1 MADAAAPVARR
12 KPVGR
17 ALAWLLGLAV
27 GLVLLVIAAM
37 WAIDTGPGHRFLI
50 DRIERLAPRSGLKIR
65 IGRIDGSLYN
75 RARLRDLRVYDS
87 EGLLFDS
94 PDIRLHWNPLAWLG
108 NTLDITSAT
117 APLATLHKKPK
128 FIPPEKP
135 GPILPSFDIRIGE
148 LRIDRL
154 RIEPAIAGQRRIGRV
169 AGSADIRSG
178 RARINL
184 DARVE
189 GGGDRLKLVL
199 DAEPDRDR
207 FDVDFDLNAPARS
220 VFGKLLGTERP
231 IRAAIKGDGRW
242 KSWKGT
248 ALVDMSS
255 RRIVD
260 LNLGVQEGVYTL
272 AGTLVPSAVNQG
284 KLARLTAPRIAVA
297 GRGTLVERRLDM
309 ELALRARALVVKA
322 DGVVDLGRSSLDD
335 MRVTADLLQPKALFP
350 NMTGR
355 NIRLETL
362 FDGPFATARFEYLLT
377 APQVAFD
384 KTGFE
389 QVRATGKGRLSKA
402 PITLPVRLTARRVT
416 GVGDVAG
423 GILANLSVEG
433 ILKVTSRTVTGDALQ
448 LRSDKLTSKIS
459 VFLDLVTGRYDVG
472 LTGQLNR
479 YLIPGLGIVDVKAD
493 FNVVPGPGGK
503 GTRIVGKGQAWVRRF
518 DNAFLRGLAGGLPVI
533 TTALERGPDGIL
545 YFRGLKLTAPAITLT
560 GSGVR
565 RRDGTFYFEG
575 SGRQRQYG
583 AFKLKL
589 DGRID
594 RPRLDIVLARPMDAL
609 GLSDVNLKLDPTSEG
624 FAYQAAGGS
633 MLGPFTSQGAILL
646 PKGQPATIAIAEI
659 KVSGTT
665 AKGQLRSLPGGF
677 DGRLDL
683 AGGGLTGSLAF
694 APVGGVQQIVA
705 DLVASGARF
714 EGPPEIMIRRGTVQ
728 ATMLLDPTGTAIDA
742 SFDLRGFRRGGL
754 AMSRFEGTAKL
765 KGGTGQIR
773 ALARGARGRAFD
785 LQLVADL
792 SPDQYRL
799 TGEGTID
806 QRPVELSGPAVLTR
820 DGDGW
825 RLAPTGIRFSGGA
838 VTVGGRFGGGANE
851 VDAALERMPL
861 SVLDM
866 IWPDLGLG
874 GVATGKLNYRQESG
888 DNLPS
893 GRADLR
899 VRGLSRSGL
908 VLSSRPIDM
917 GVTAVLD
924 GTKLA
929 ARAVAASDGKTIGRA
944 QARIAPLSGTGDLM
958 TRLQNAPL
966 FAQIRYNG
974 AADTLWRLT
983 GVEIFDLSG
992 PVAIGADVTG
1002 RLADPVIRGSVRTE
1016 NARLESAVTGTLLTN
1031 VKASGRFNG
1040 SQLVV
1045 DQMSATAGREGTV
1058 SGRGRFNFAAAEG
1071 FGIDLALTAKNAVLL
1086 NRDDIGATV
1095 TGPIAIRSDGRGGV
1109 ISGEVDLVK
1118 SHYVLGR
1125 ASAAQA
1131 IPRLKVVELNRR
1143 GEEIE
1148 RPQAAV
1154 PWRLDLKA
1162 NARNQ
1167 VRVTGLGLDSEWRA
1181 DLEIGGTVEA
1191 PSILGR
1197 ADLIRGGYEFAGRRF
1212 DIERGMIRFSGN
1224 SPPDP
1229 TIDIVAVAN
1238 LQGLNAAIRVSG
1250 TGQRPEIDFTSI
1262 PAMPEDELLSRL
1274 LFGTSITNLSAPE
1287 ALQLAAAVAA
1297 LQGGSGGLNPIN
1309 AVREAAGLDRLR
1321 ILPADTTTGQGTS
1334 VAAGKYLTRQT
1345 YVEVITDG
1353 QGYSATRVEFQITR
1367 WLSILGAIST
1377 IGRESVNVRISK
1389 DY

>member
-1 MADAAAPVARR
+1 M
-12 KPVGR
+12 GR
-17 ALAWLLGLAV
+17 ALAWLLGGVFTL
-27 GLVLLVIAAM
+27 GLLVLVAL
-37 WAIDTGPGHRFLI
+37 WAIDTSPGHRFII
-50 DRIERLAPRSGLKIR
+50 DRIERLAPQSGLKIR
-65 IGRIDGSLYN
+65 IGRIDGSIYN
-75 RARLRDLRVYDS
+75 RARLRDVRVYDS

-94 PDIRLHWNPLAWLG
+94 PDIRLHWTPIAWLR

-117 APLATLHKKPK
+117 APLATLHKAPK
-128 FIPPEKP
+128 FRPPEKP
-135 GPILPSFDIRIGE
+135 GPILPGFDIRVGE

-154 RIEPAIAGQRRIGRV
+154 RIEPAIAGQRRIGRL

-178 RARINL
+178 RAKVNL
-184 DARVE
+184 DALVE
-189 GGGDRLKLVL
+189 GGGDSLKLVL

-207 FDVDFDLNAPARS
+207 FDVDFDLNTPARG
-220 VFGKLLGTERP
+220 VFAKLLGTDRP

-248 ALVDMSS
+248 ARVDMSAK
-255 RRIVD
+255 RIVD
-260 LNLGVQEGVYTL
+260 LDLGVDDGVYTL
-272 AGTLVPSAVNQG
+272 AGTLVPAAVNQG

-297 GRGTLVERRLDM
+297 GRGTLAERRLDM
-309 ELALRARALVVKA
+309 ELALRARALLVKA

-335 MRVTADLLQPKALFP
+335 MRVTADLLQPRALFP

-355 NIRLETL
+355 GIKLQTL

-377 APQVAFD
+377 APHVAFD
-384 KTGFE
+384 QTGFE
-389 QVRATGKGRLSKA
+389 QVRAAGKGRLSKS

-423 GILANLSVEG
+423 GILANLSVDG
-433 ILKVTSRTVTGDALQ
+433 ILKVTAQTVTGDALQ
-448 LRSDKLTSKIS
+448 LRSDKLRSKIS
-459 VFLDLVTGRYDVG
+459 VFLDLVTGRYDVS

-493 FNVVPGPGGK
+493 FKVVPGPGGK

-545 YFRGLKLTAPAITLT
+545 YFRGLKLTAPAISLT

-565 RRDGTFYFEG
+565 RRDGTFHFEG

-589 DGRID
+589 DGQID
-594 RPRLDIVLARPMDAL
+594 RPKLDIVLARPMDAL
-609 GLSDVNLKLDPTSEG
+609 GLSDVHLTLDPTREG

-633 MLGPFTSQGAILL
+633 TLGPFTSNGAILL
-646 PKGQPATIAIAEI
+646 PQGQPATIAIADL

-677 DGRLDL
+677 DGRLDI
-683 AGGGLTGSLAF
+683 AGGGLSGSLAF
-694 APVGGVQQIVA
+694 APVGDVQQIVA
-705 DLVASGARF
+705 DLTASGARF
-714 EGPPEIMIRRGTVQ
+714 EGPPEIAIRRGRVQ
-728 ATMLLDPTGTAIDA
+728 ATMLLDPAGTAIDA
-742 SFDLRGFRRGGL
+742 DFDLRGFRRGTIHL
-754 AMSRFEGTAKL
+754 SRLQGTAKL
-765 KGGTGQIR
+765 KAGVGQVR
-773 ALARGARGRAFD
+773 ALVRGARGRAFD
-785 LQLVADL
+785 LQLVADI
-792 SPDQYRL
+792 SADQYRL

-806 QRPVELSGPAVLTR
+806 QRPVKLSGPAVLTR
-820 DGDGW
+820 EGDGW
-825 RLAPTGIRFSGGA
+825 RLAPTGVSFSGGA
-838 VTVGGRFGGGANE
+838 VKVAGRFGGGTNE

-866 IWPDLGLG
+866 IWPDLGLS
-874 GVATGKLNYRQESG
+874 GVATGKLNYRQEG
-888 DNLPS
+888 DSSQPS

-899 VRGLSRSGL
+899 LRGLSRSGL
-908 VLSSRPIDM
+908 VLSSKPIDM

-929 ARAVAASDGKTIGRA
+929 ARAVVASDGKTIGRA
-944 QARIAPLSGTGDLM
+944 QARIAPLAGGGDLM

-966 FAQIRYNG
+966 FAQVRYNG
-974 AADTLWRLT
+974 PADTLWRLT

-992 PVAIGADVTG
+992 PVAIGGDVTG

-1031 VKASGRFNG
+1031 LKASGRFNG

-1045 DQMSATAGREGTV
+1045 DQMSATAGQGGSIT
-1058 SGRGRFNFAAAEG
+1058 GRGRFNLAAAEG
-1071 FGIDLALTAKNAVLL
+1071 FGIDLALTAKDAVLL

-1095 TGPIAIRSDGRGGV
+1095 TGPITIRSDGRGGV
-1109 ISGEVDLVK
+1109 ISGDVDVVK
-1118 SHYVLGR
+1118 SRFVLGR

-1131 IPRLKVVELNRR
+1131 IPRLKVVELNRA

-1154 PWRLDLKA
+1154 PWRLDIKA
-1162 NARNQ
+1162 NARNRL
-1167 VRVTGLGLDSEWRA
+1167 VVTGLGLDSEWRA
-1181 DLEIGGTVEA
+1181 DLDIGGTVEA
-1191 PSILGR
+1191 PAIVGR
-1197 ADLIRGGYEFAGRRF
+1197 ADLVRGGYEFAGRRF
-1212 DIERGMIRFSGN
+1212 DLSRGTIRFSGN
-1224 SPPDP
+1224 TPVDP
-1229 TIDIVAVAN
+1229 TLDILAEAN
-1238 LQGLNAAIRVSG
+1238 VQGLSATIRVTG
-1250 TGQRPEIDFTSI
+1250 TGQRPEIAFRSI

-1297 LQGGSGGLNPIN
+1297 LQGGGDGLNPIN
-1309 AVREAAGLDRLR
+1309 AVRQAAGLDRLR

-1334 VAAGKYLTRQT
+1334 VAAGKYLTRRT